1 MVQLLCKLITR
12 QIDQFASSFK
22 SLLSDL
28 LNGPSARNDP
38 RVPNRF
44 DIGGRFCGGY
54 GSLGAN
60 IGGHLSL
67 ILENGSSN
75 KASSAILDRP
85 HRFKPFPCVHEG

>member
-1 MVQLLCKLITR
+1 MLHGSRMVQLLCKLITR

-44 DIGGRFCGGY
+44 DLCGE
-54 GSLGAN
+54 
-60 IGGHLSL
+60 
-67 ILENGSSN
+67 ILWRLRQSG
-75 KASSAILDRP
+75 
-85 HRFKPFPCVHEG
+85 C